1 MRFLAVQ
8 LLHETASAWPAIAAV
23 MGTQPCHKGSTM
35 TEKPRVTI
43 VDDYDAM
50 SVLAADRVADV
61 ITTWPAAAITVP
73 TGSTP
78 TGMYQELTR
87 RILSGDLDAS
97 RVQIFCLD
105 EYLGQTPEDEA
116 SLTKLL
122 LRDFLVPAGIPMENV
137 HFMPAVS
144 DDPAA
149 AAVQYEADIAAAG
162 GLKLAVIGL
171 GPNGH
176 VAFNE
181 PGSGPETRT
190 RVIDLTRESRDQNAA
205 YYAGAS
211 IPEHAITMGIGTILG
226 AEQIVMIVSGEAKAG
241 IVGEM
246 VNGPMTDELP
256 GSWIGLA
263 GERAELI
270 VDQAAAAEL

>member
-1 MRFLAVQ
+1 M
-8 LLHETASAWPAIAAV
+8 TA
-23 MGTQPCHKGSTM
+23 
-35 TEKPRVTI
+35 KPRITV
-43 VDDYDAM
+43 VEDKDAM
-50 SVLAADRVADV
+50 SKLAADRVASV
-61 ITTWPAAAITVP
+61 IEKYPDGAITVP

-78 TGMYQELTR
+78 AGMYAELVR
-87 RILSGDLDAS
+87 RITNGELDAS

-105 EYLGQTPEDEA
+105 DYLGTTPEDEA

-137 HFMPAVS
+137 QFIPTVS
-144 DDPAA
+144 DDPH
-149 AAVQYEADIAAAG
+149 AAVEEYEKQIAAAG

-190 RVIDLTRESRDQNAA
+190 RVVDLTKESRDQNSA
-205 YYAGAS
+205 YYEGAE
-211 IPEHAITMGIGTILG
+211 IPEHAITMGIGTILD
-226 AEQIVMIVSGEAKAG
+226 ADEIVMIVSGESKAG

-246 VNGPMTDELP
+246 VNGPMTNDLP
-256 GSWIGLA
+256 GSWIGEA

-270 VDQAAAAEL
+270 VDKAAASEIQ